1 MSPTAR
7 FPWQAPD
14 VDIARRGRPRN
25 EQSTA
30 DILAATLELVAEVGL
45 AALTMDA
52 VAARAGVSKAT
63 IYRRW
68 SSKEQLLLDAWMS
81 AVQRPIAPDTG
92 TLHGDLTAML
102 AALVDNPLAGAD
114 VQRVYPQMVAAAK
127 VNPDVAV
134 AYRAFIA
141 ERRRPMRAVSALRP
155 RKLLRPTR
163 PAAPRCAAAGC
174 TWRRG
179 RLRAGAPVL
188 IWPQLVATAR
198 SAMVASSV
206 SPLRWLITLV

>member
-1 MSPTAR
+1 M
-7 FPWQAPD
+7 
-14 VDIARRGRPRN
+14 DIARRGRPRN

-114 VQRVYPQMVAAAK
+114 VQRVYPQMVAASK

-141 ERRRPMRAVSALRP
+141 ERRRPMRAVLERAVARGELSAEIELD
-155 RKLLRPTR
+155 LVHDL
-163 PAAPRCAAAGC
+163 
-174 TWRRG
+174 
-179 RLRAGAPVL
+179 
-188 IWPQLVATAR
+188 LVA
-198 SAMVASSV
+198 
-206 SPLRWLITLV
+206 PLLYRWLITDGPVDQRLTTQIVDIELSGLHAMAHIRA